1 MKRGSVALSAVFT
14 AAVFAATYVVHVP
27 VPQTQGYIN
36 LGDTMV
42 LSAGLLLGP
51 YLGLI
56 AGGVGSA
63 LADIAIAPSWA
74 PFTLVIK
81 GLEGLIAG
89 YLSRRNKKLRGLTL
103 SSIVASLEMVAGY
116 FIVEVAL
123 YGLGPALVE
132 LPGNIL
138 QAVVGCI
145 VAIPIAYTIRIR
157 YSPILPVWEACR
169 ATHHVIESRESP

>member
-14 AAVFAATYVVHVP
+14 AAVFAATYVIHVP

-56 AGGVGSA
+56 AGGIGSA

-89 YLSRRNKKLRGLTL
+89 YLSRRNNRLYRLAF
-103 SSIVASLEMVAGY
+103 SSVIASSEMVIGY
-116 FIVEVAL
+116 LIVEVAL

-138 QAVVGCI
+138 QALVGCI
-145 VAIPIAYTIRIR
+145 VAIPLAYTIRTR
-157 YSPILPVWEACR
+157 YSSILPD
-169 ATHHVIESRESP
+169 

>member
-1 MKRGSVALSAVFT
+1 MRRGTVALSAVFT
-14 AAVFAATYVVHVP
+14 AAVFAATYVIHVP
-27 VPQTQGYIN
+27 VPQTRGYIN

-51 YLGLI
+51 YLGLV

-74 PFTLVIK
+74 PFTLIIK

-89 YLSRRNKKLRGLTL
+89 YLSRGDKKLYKIAF
-103 SSIVASLEMVAGY
+103 SSVIASLEMVIGY
-116 FIVEVAL
+116 LIVEVAL

-138 QAVVGCI
+138 QATVGCI
-145 VAIPIAYTIRIR
+145 VAIPLTYTIRTR
-157 YSPILPVWEACR
+157 YSSTL
-169 ATHHVIESRESP
+169 ESIP